1 LGASRTFAL
10 WLAPLLG
17 LDCVVA
23 CRGDSQAD
31 PVILSLGAESV
42 RRSDF
47 ERHLHTLEARSADN
61 VDPAVRRALLEP
73 FLEERVLVLEARG
86 RGLVKPGVSPEEEVL
101 AVRRLLEAEV
111 LSGREV
117 RAEEV
122 DAFYADQAQD
132 FSVPETVVLRQIL
145 VPTEGEARD
154 VVRRLQNEPRGF
166 ATLAQSRSH
175 SPEASQG
182 GLMGRFARGQLPPE
196 LDAAAFA
203 LPVGGTSGIIATPLG
218 YHVLRV
224 DEHQPSRQRSVE
236 ECREEIRARLGREK
250 SDQATRQFVRGLL
263 ARAKVNHEA
272 LEDPRS

>member
-1 LGASRTFAL
+1 MR
-10 WLAPLLG
+10 WIAPLLG
-17 LDCVVA
+17 LGCAVA
-23 CRGDSQAD
+23 CRAASQAD

-86 RGLVKPGVSPEEEVL
+86 RGLLRPGVSPEAEVL
-101 AVRRLLEAEV
+101 AVRHMLEAEV
-111 LSGREV
+111 LSGLEV
-117 RAEEV
+117 REEEI
-122 DAFYADQAQD
+122 DAFYANHPQD
-132 FSVPETVVLRQIL
+132 FSLPESVVLRQIL

-154 VVRRLQNEPRGF
+154 VVRRLQKEPRSF
-166 ATLAQSRSH
+166 PTLAQSRSH
-175 SPEASQG
+175 SPEASRG

-196 LDAAAFA
+196 LDEAAFG
-203 LPVGGTSGIIATPLG
+203 LPVGTTSGIVATPLG

-224 DEHQPSRQRSVE
+224 DERQPSRQRRLE
-236 ECREEIRARLGREK
+236 ECRDEIRTRLGREK
-250 SDQATRQFVRGLL
+250 SELATRQFVRELL